1 LSFSRNI
8 YGREDVK
15 DMDKEQ
21 ENRELEVKEESTQTG
36 TEGETGKR
44 PSGGS
49 AFEGIYDMLPDI
61 SIRSLDRFI
70 LLCVIA
76 LVLVIVFGVLKANH
90 VFG

>member
-1 LSFSRNI
+1 
-8 YGREDVK
+8 
-15 DMDKEQ
+15 MDKEQ

-70 LLCVIA
+70 LYVSSLWCWLLC
-76 LVLVIVFGVLKANH
+76 LEC
-90 VFG
+90 